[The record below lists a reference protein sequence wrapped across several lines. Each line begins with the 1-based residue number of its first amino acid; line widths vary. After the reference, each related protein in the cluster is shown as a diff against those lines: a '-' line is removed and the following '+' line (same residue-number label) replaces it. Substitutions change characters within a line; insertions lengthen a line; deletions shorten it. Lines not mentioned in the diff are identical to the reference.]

1 MIVFITGVTAGFGTK
16 MAEQLVQAG
25 HTVIGTGRRQERLDK
40 LKQTLGERFLPLC
53 FDVSDKQAMADA
65 LGGLNGANDNPT
77 LDGIDV
83 LINNA
88 GLALGLSPAHKANLA
103 DWETM
108 IDVNITGLIGLT
120 HTLLPSL
127 VKNRGLIINI
137 GSIAGTYPYPGGNV
151 YGATKAFVQQFSLN
165 LRADLAGTGVR
176 VSNVEPGLCAGTEFS
191 QVRFYGDTQ
200 KAQSVYENVT
210 ALTADDVAN
219 VVSWLV
225 AQPAHV
231 NVNRVEIMPTAQ
243 SFAPLAVAKNNP

>member
-1 MIVFITGVTAGFGTK
+1 MIVFITGVTAGFGKT

-40 LKQTLGERFLPLC
+40 LKQALGERFYPLC

-65 LGGLNGANDNPT
+65 LGGLNGANDSPN

-88 GLALGLSPAHKANLA
+88 GLALGLNPAHKANWD
-103 DWETM
+103 DWQTM
-108 IDVNITGLIGLT
+108 IDVNIIGLVGLT

-176 VSNVEPGLCAGTEFS
+176 VSNVEPGLCGGTEFS

-200 KAQSVYENVT
+200 KAQSVYDKVT
-210 ALTADDVAN
+210 ALTADDIAN
-219 VVSWLV
+219 VVSWLI

-231 NVNRVEIMPTAQ
+231 NINRVELMPTAQ
-243 SFAPLAVAKNNP
+243 SFAPLAAAKNNP

>member
-1 MIVFITGVTAGFGTK
+1 MIIVITGVTAGFGRQ
-16 MAEQLVQAG
+16 MAYELVQAG
-25 HTVIGTGRRQERLDK
+25 HTVIGTGRRQERLDE
-40 LKQTLGERFLPLC
+40 LKQALGERFLPLC
-53 FDVSDKQAMADA
+53 FDIGDKQAMADA
-65 LGGLNGANDNPT
+65 FNSIDV
-77 LDGIDV
+77 DGIDV

-88 GLALGLSPAHKANLA
+88 GLALGLNPAHKANLA

-108 IDVNITGLIGLT
+108 INVNITGLVSLT
-120 HTLLPSL
+120 HRLLPL
-127 VKNRGLIINI
+127 VLNNRGLIINI

-176 VSNVEPGLCAGTEFS
+176 VSNIEPGLCGGTEFS

-200 KAQSVYENVT
+200 KAKSVYDNVT
-210 ALTADDVAN
+210 VLTATDIAN
-219 VVSWLV
+219 VVSWLI

-231 NVNRVEIMPTAQ
+231 NINRVEIMPTAQ